1 MQSAMS
7 RPLSIVTV
15 TGASPGIGFELAR
28 CCAQHG
34 YDLIL
39 ANNQPLDDVATS
51 CRSLGA
57 NVQMVLVD
65 LSTTPGVDAV
75 VNAINKR
82 TVAALLANAG
92 HQGKRIQSEGKS
104 CRGCQNWF

>member
-1 MQSAMS
+1 MHSAVS
-7 RPLSIVTV
+7 RPLAIV
-15 TGASPGIGFELAR
+15 TGASIGIGFELAR

-39 ANNQPLDDVATS
+39 AANQPLDDVATS
-51 CRSLGA
+51 CRSLGT

-65 LSTTPGVDAV
+65 LSTTQGVDAV
-75 VNAINKR
+75 VDAINKR

-92 HQGKRIQSEGKS
+92 HQGRRIQPEGKS

>member
-1 MQSAMS
+1 MNSAVS
-7 RPLSIVTV
+7 RPLSIVT
-15 TGASPGIGFELAR
+15 GASTGIGFELAR
-28 CCAQHG
+28 CCAQHC

-39 ANNQPLDDVATS
+39 AANRPIDDVATS

-57 NVQMVLVD
+57 NVQMMLVN
-65 LSTTPGVDAV
+65 LSTTQRIDAV

>member
-1 MQSAMS
+1 MHSAVS
-7 RPLSIVTV
+7 RPLAIV
-15 TGASPGIGFELAR
+15 TGASIGIGFELAR

-34 YDLIL
+34 YDLIPS
-39 ANNQPLDDVATS
+39 ANRPLDDVATS

-57 NVQMVLVD
+57 NVETVLVD
-65 LSTTPGVDAV
+65 LSTTQGVDAV
-75 VNAINKR
+75 VDAVSKR

-92 HQGKRIQSEGKS
+92 RQGKRIQPEGKS